1 MDRQF
6 YVNHEG
12 DYQSH
17 ELQAFTCDLG
27 DSVTVT
33 SGIFFY
39 DAEINQRGDFYSEAN
54 DPRFLYAD
62 PSQAAV
68 GAGTMVNLF
77 PARDLSAPDGVTQVR
92 TGAWEGDPGGTSIE
106 KGPDTAATDLMYHT
120 TTKRDA
126 LFAAY
131 TQGV

>member
-17 ELQAFTCDLG
+17 ELQAFYDLG

-54 DPRFLYAD
+54 DPRFLNAD
-62 PSQAAV
+62 PLSQAAV
-68 GAGTMVNLF
+68 GAGTMVNLY
-77 PARDLSAPDGVTQVR
+77 SAGSVCT
-92 TGAWEGDPGGTSIE
+92 
-106 KGPDTAATDLMYHT
+106 
-120 TTKRDA
+120 
-126 LFAAY
+126 
-131 TQGV
+131 